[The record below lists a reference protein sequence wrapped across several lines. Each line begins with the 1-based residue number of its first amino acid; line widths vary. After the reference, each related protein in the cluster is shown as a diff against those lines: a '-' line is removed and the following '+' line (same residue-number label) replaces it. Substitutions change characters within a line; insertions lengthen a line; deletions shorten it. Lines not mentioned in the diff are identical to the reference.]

1 MAKLSLKGANLLIL
15 DEPTNHLDPET
26 QTIIAETFRT
36 FPGTMLVVSHNPDFV
51 DNLGIERTL
60 VLPSG
65 KISYYDKE
73 TVEYFKNINNSED
86 KKKTR

>member
-1 MAKLSLKGANLLIL
+1 MTGANLLIL

-26 QTIIAETFRT
+26 QKIIANTFKD

-60 VLPSG
+60 RLPEG
-65 KISYYDKE
+65 KIDYYNKE
-73 TVEYFKNINNSED
+73 LVDYYHELNNINP
-86 KKKTR
+86 KKVKKR